1 MNTITVRDFM
11 DNLDSTFDK
20 VDTGQ
25 LVQVRR
31 GDRIYAV
38 VPVKGDDLTITAQW
52 QEKIDEAKK
61 SCRLGEC
68 I

>member
-1 MNTITVRDFM
+1 MNTITVRDFI

-20 VDTGQ
+20 VDAGQ
-25 LVQVRR
+25 LVLVRR
-31 GDRIYAV
+31 GDCIYAV
-38 VPVKGDDLTITAQW
+38 VPVEDDDLTITAQW

-61 SCRLGEC
+61 ACRLGEC